1 MSQQNVETV
10 RLAYERLNSG
20 DIDGWLQLCATD
32 FEFHDLPAL
41 PGSDVRIGRDA
52 NRAWAVEIRQEF
64 EDLRFEPDQII
75 DAGGDRVVVECRVV
89 GRGRVS
95 GAELDM
101 FTFLTYNVY
110 TLNNGTVV
118 TGVTYDNLAEALEV
132 AGLQA

>member
-1 MSQQNVETV
+1 M
-10 RLAYERLNSG
+10 
-20 DIDGWLQLCATD
+20 
-32 FEFHDLPAL
+32 
-41 PGSDVRIGRDA
+41 RIGHDA

-95 GAELDM
+95 GAQLDM

-118 TGVTYDNLAEALEV
+118 NGVTYDNLADALEV